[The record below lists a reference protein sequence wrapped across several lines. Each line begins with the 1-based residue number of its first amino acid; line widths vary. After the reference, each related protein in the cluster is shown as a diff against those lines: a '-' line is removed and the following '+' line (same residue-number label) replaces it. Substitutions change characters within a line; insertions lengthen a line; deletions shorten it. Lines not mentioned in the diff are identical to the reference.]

1 MYKTF
6 SDFDM
11 DELIEE
17 AKDKKEE
24 KIEKTENVNEN
35 RIHNYKQSLVHCGDG
50 GAQHGDIFIIYVR
63 HLPLDIKTNTGH
75 CFTITFSRSILINQG
90 HNSIT
95 EIDMQI
101 Q

>member
-1 MYKTF
+1 
-6 SDFDM
+6 M

-24 KIEKTENVNEN
+24 KIEKSENVNEN
-35 RIHNYKQSLVHCGDG
+35 RIRNYKQSLVHCGDG
-50 GAQHGDIFIIYVR
+50 GAEHGDLFIIYVR

-75 CFTITFSRSILINQG
+75 CFTITLSRSRLIHKSN
-90 HNSIT
+90 T
-95 EIDMQI
+95 ELDTQI